1 MSTAKAYRLPGGDW
15 ICELNAL
22 AVYKGSANKADDMAK
37 KVNRAISAGTPFVAE
52 RFEAQNGKQAWSVWS
67 PTESLP
73 NGGKVGAIV
82 KSFGNQAN
90 KAADFALELNAA
102 VRRGLPQPLA
112 SMPAVPVPDML
123 LKPVR
128 HGVSYGDTTVIG
140 GTPAE
145 REYHE
150 LTRKD
155 RDNGNSVPPQ
165 FDEEQS

>member
-1 MSTAKAYRLPGGDW
+1 MSTAKAYRLPDGDW
-15 ICELNAL
+15 VCELNAM

-37 KVNRAISAGTPFVAE
+37 QLNGDLARGGEFAAE
-52 RFEAQNGKQAWSVWS
+52 RFALKAGDKKAWHVLCR
-67 PTESLP
+67 PTYDGQTP
-73 NGGKVGAIV
+73 I
-82 KSFGNQAN
+82 KSFGNSGN
-90 KAADFALELNAA
+90 KADDFASELNAA
-102 VRRGLPQPLA
+102 VRRGQPLA
-112 SMPAVPVPDML
+112 QSEMPAVPVPDML

-165 FDEEQS
+165 FDEEQP